1 RIGGQD
7 RYGTAAKTFHSVAST
22 KENVDSVVLSGGGD
36 YPDALS
42 ANFLAGQLDTG
53 TLLTKPNKLSQAAF
67 DEIIEHGVKHVYITG
82 GTTAVSKDVYK
93 KLRNTRVGDKTVNPY
108 IQVTRLGGKDRYAT
122 NKKINQYT
130 QPGFPSTSERAL
142 VATGTGFADA
152 VAMGPIA
159 YSDNAPLILVRGDSL
174 GTSAQNQLEEFSPK
188 LVAIAGGERS
198 VSSSVEESIKDM
210 SAVDIV
216 RRYAGDDRTGTAA
229 AIAEWAAGQGDEVDD
244 LEYNEDTVLLA
255 NGAYYADALV
265 AGPLSGS

>member
-1 RIGGQD
+1 
-7 RYGTAAKTFHSVAST
+7 
-22 KENVDSVVLSGGGD
+22 
-36 YPDALS
+36 
-42 ANFLAGQLDTG
+42 
-53 TLLTKPNKLSQAAF
+53 
-67 DEIIEHGVKHVYITG
+67 
-82 GTTAVSKDVYK
+82 SKDVYK

-265 AGPLSGS
+265 AGPLSGSIKHTLLLSKSNSNIGPGLDDFLGDRTVDQVSAFIVFGMSAVTPKSLVESAAAAVGTNP